1 MDKNP
6 EERKEGEMG
15 EKKMERFLFCFDF
28 DFFFVCSRLVVV
40 FGLTHQTPV
49 AIPLTGRWGHP
60 SLVGGATLNS
70 GV

>member
-28 DFFFVCSRLVVV
+28 DFFFLCVVDLLESLVS
-40 FGLTHQTPV
+40 LTRHQSPSPSL
-49 AIPLTGRWGHP
+49 AGGAHP
-60 SLVGGATLNS
+60 SRWLVGPR
-70 GV
+70 

>member
-28 DFFFVCSRLVVV
+28 DFFLCVVD
-40 FGLTHQTPV
+40 L
-49 AIPLTGRWGHP
+49 L
-60 SLVGGATLNS
+60 
-70 GV
+70 